1 MERSIKSTAGQL
13 KDSKK
18 GDSDDYDWPH
28 WWSAA
33 QPWPKISL
41 RLSLQP
47 DFFYT
52 SHNTLHTMASSKHN
66 GVDDYDDD
74 DVDVGFS

>member
-18 GDSDDYDWPH
+18 GDSDDYYWPH

-52 SHNTLHTMASSKHN
+52 SHNTLHTTASSKHN

-74 DVDVGFS
+74 DDVGFP

>member
-1 MERSIKSTAGQL
+1 MTASQL
-13 KDSKK
+13 KNRKK
-18 GDSDDYDWPH
+18 GDSDDDYDWPH

-52 SHNTLHTMASSKHN
+52 SHNTLHTTARSKHN

-74 DVDVGFS
+74 DDDDDVGFP